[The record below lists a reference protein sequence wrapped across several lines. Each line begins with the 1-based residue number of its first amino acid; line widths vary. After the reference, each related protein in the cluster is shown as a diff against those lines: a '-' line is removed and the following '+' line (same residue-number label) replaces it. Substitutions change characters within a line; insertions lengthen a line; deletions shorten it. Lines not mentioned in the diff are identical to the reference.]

1 MPLTSRQCRLGNSLE
16 RLAGRLLLA
25 GLVTVATSLGLQS
38 PASATPIAYTLSPT
52 VLAGGDQITGGFTFD
67 PSNHT
72 LDSVDLMVTGPT
84 GPGVYN
90 FPLSATASLVLTITS
105 VFPLH
110 EMVMV
115 FADPLASIT
124 DPVNQVT
131 IDFSSLS
138 PTQGAAVPTLLS
150 PAPEPTSLFLLASAL
165 GLMLFR
171 CRMDTGRSPSRW
183 RAKPRPVRPIPPLTQ
198 VTRRST

>member
-16 RLAGRLLLA
+16 RLAGRLPLA
-25 GLVTVATSLGLQS
+25 VLVAVATSLGLLS
-38 PASATPIAYTLSPT
+38 PAPATPIAYTLSPT

-67 PSNHT
+67 PSGPT

-115 FADPLASIT
+115 FADPLASIP

-150 PAPEPTSLFLLASAL
+150 PVPEPTSLFLLASAL

-171 CRMDTGRSPSRW
+171 CRMDTGQSPSRW

-198 VTRRST
+198 MTRRST

>member
-1 MPLTSRQCRLGNSLE
+1 MPLTTRQCRWGNSLE
-16 RLAGRLLLA
+16 RLASRLLLA
-25 GLVTVATSLGLQS
+25 VVVAVVTSLGLLS
-38 PASATPIAYTLSPT
+38 PAPATPIAYTLSPT

-67 PSNHT
+67 PSGTT
-72 LDSVDLMVTGPT
+72 LDSVDLTVTGPI

-115 FADPLASIT
+115 FAGPLASIP
-124 DPVNQVT
+124 DPVSQVT

-150 PAPEPTSLFLLASAL
+150 PVPEPTSLLLLVGAL
-165 GLMLFR
+165 GLMLFS
-171 CRMDTGRSPSRW
+171 CRMDTGRWVSSRW
-183 RAKPRPVRPIPPLTQ
+183 RASPARSGRS
-198 VTRRST
+198 RRSPK

>member
-1 MPLTSRQCRLGNSLE
+1 MPLTSRQCRLGE

-25 GLVTVATSLGLQS
+25 VLVAVATSLGLQS

-52 VLAGGDQITGGFTFD
+52 VLVGGDQITGGFTFD
-67 PSNHT
+67 PSGPT

-115 FADPLASIT
+115 FADPLASIP

-150 PAPEPTSLFLLASAL
+150 PVPEPTSLFLLASAL

-171 CRMDTGRSPSRW
+171 CRMDTGQSPSRW
-183 RAKPRPVRPIPPLTQ
+183 RAKVRPIPPLTQ